1 MIHKL
6 LKAAILAV
14 FSGAL
19 LMQAPTCQNVEGVP
33 FSELTKT
40 GGVLFGVLYIP
51 KIPAD

>member
-19 LMQAPTCQNVEGVP
+19 RMQAPTCQNGEGVP

-40 GGVLFGVLYIP
+40 GGVLVGVLYIP
-51 KIPAD
+51 QIPAD

>member
-6 LKAAILAV
+6 LKASILAL

-40 GGVLFGVLYIP
+40 GGVLVGVLYIP
-51 KIPAD
+51 QIPAD

>member
-6 LKAAILAV
+6 LKASILAL

-40 GGVLFGVLYIP
+40 GGVLVGVLYIP

>member
-1 MIHKL
+1 MINKL
-6 LKAAILAV
+6 FKAAILAI

-51 KIPAD
+51 KIPQ